1 MNEDEFKEWDVITF
15 IGSTERWVVYDISR
29 THYHTWNFI
38 YDVHPDWPMD
48 KTPYAKG
55 FCHEFAVKV
64 GKYVRETRE
73 VVDDE

>member
-29 THYHTWNFI
+29 THYHTWQVQPN
-38 YDVHPDWPMD
+38 PDWPID

-64 GKYVRETRE
+64 GKYASGVGE
-73 VVDDE
+73 VEDDD